1 MNRITFLESIN
12 GIQYPEMIV
21 EFFDQFIALKE
32 IVEDGANITVE
43 NKSDGAISFI
53 TSFKNTNC
61 KNNALSILQSGSI
74 IIYGRQISVVIEPLS
89 ETDLR
94 FILK

>member
-53 TSFKNTNC
+53 TSFKNTNY
-61 KNNALSILQSGSI
+61 KNNALSVLQSGSI